1 MQLNPIGGI
10 ATGTY
15 QFQTVFCGLTDM
27 PADFQK
33 LIDVTIP
40 NCKNIY
46 PCSDDKK
53 VRKISVELHEETLKT
68 VLRKLD
74 EENIAISLD
83 KCKFA
88 KTKIEW
94 LGYNINN
101 EGTKTLIY
109 TSEATKN

>member
-1 MQLNPIGGI
+1 MSQYRTARIYTP
-10 ATGTY
+10 A
-15 QFQTVFCGLTDM
+15 QTT
-27 PADFQK
+27 
-33 LIDVTIP
+33 
-40 NCKNIY
+40 
-46 PCSDDKK
+46 KK
-53 VRKISVELHEETLKT
+53 VRKISVELHEERLKT

-83 KCKFA
+83 KSKFA

-109 TSEATKN
+109 KSEATKN